1 MYTYN
6 CSINFPTNVCQCFY
20 FTDGNVLG
28 TSTIDL
34 SDFFSPE
41 NYSEISQIIH
51 GTIQLS
57 FKLCLEFI
65 RYFLADPD
73 RNCPDISNDTEVEEA
88 NLLDANDLVRAV
100 KIKEL
105 SKRDQARLRR
115 ENGESYLGYRKRASK
130 IKQNAERPARQQKPP
145 CVSTFCVKSSRR
157 HCNLFPVNERP
168 ALFKKFWLMKWE
180 QKQMYIGN
188 LIEET
193 GIKQRKVNAESSRRQ
208 QSYKYFLI
216 TAKGKRLQV
225 CLKMFLGTFGLNE
238 KMVRDWLDSEEDFG
252 LRENPLTIQKRKNAS
267 RQKSE
272 ANKILL
278 ERKIRLLTFLIDFP
292 KLESHYCRKDTEKE
306 YFETTHQTLTD
317 LYQQYVEVCKQNDSL
332 PLSFPVFSGTLKNLN
347 FCIFKP
353 RKDQC
358 DQCIRYKTGN
368 VSIEQFLEHRDDVK
382 RAGIEKANDVKAA
395 INKLIILLCMDVEG
409 VVLCP
414 KLLASALY
422 FKSKLHLHN
431 FTLYNILTHD
441 SANYVWDETEGDLQ
455 SSTFASIVI
464 HHLKERIK
472 TSDLPI
478 IIYSDGCTYQ
488 NRNVVLANALR
499 LFAMQHSRT
508 ITQKFLEVG
517 HTQMECDSTH
527 ACIDRKT
534 KNMTLSSPNDFEKA
548 ITTARDKPF
557 PLVVHHLTHTFFR
570 NYDDNEYLTYKS
582 IRPGN

>member
-1 MYTYN
+1 M
-6 CSINFPTNVCQCFY
+6 SRIHS
-20 FTDGNVLG
+20 VL
-28 TSTIDL
+28 S
-34 SDFFSPE
+34 
-41 NYSEISQIIH
+41 
-51 GTIQLS
+51 
-57 FKLCLEFI
+57 
-65 RYFLADPD
+65 
-73 RNCPDISNDTEVEEA
+73 NCPDISNDTEVEETD
-88 NLLDANDLVRAV
+88 LLDANDLVRAV
-100 KIKEL
+100 KIKEM

-115 ENGESYLGYRKRASK
+115 ENGESYLGYRKQASK
-130 IKQNAERPARQQKPP
+130 IKQNAERPARQQKRP
-145 CVSTFCVKSSRR
+145 CASKFCVKSSLRQ
-157 HCNLFPVNERP
+157 CNLFPANERP
-168 ALFKKFWLMKWE
+168 VLFKKFWLMKWE
-180 QKQMYIGN
+180 QKQMYICS
-188 LIEET
+188 LVEET
-193 GIKQRKVNAESSRRQ
+193 GIKQRKVDAESSRRQ
-208 QSYKYFLI
+208 QSCKYFLI

-225 CLKMFLGTFGLNE
+225 CHKMFLGTFSLNE
-238 KMVRDWLDSEEDFG
+238 KMVRDWIDSKEDFG
-252 LRENPLTIQKRKNAS
+252 LRENPLAIQKRKNAS

-272 ANKILL
+272 ANQILL
-278 ERKIRLLTFLIDFP
+278 ERKIRLLTFLIDYP

-317 LYQQYVEVCKQNDSL
+317 LYKQYADLCKQDDSL

-358 DQCIRYKTGN
+358 DQCIGYKTGN
-368 VSIEQFLEHRDDVK
+368 LSIEKFLEHRENVK
-382 RAGIEKANDVKAA
+382 RAGIEKDNDVRAA

-422 FKSKLHLHN
+422 FKSKLQLHN
-431 FTLYNILTHD
+431 FTLYDILTHD
-441 SANYVWDETEGDLQ
+441 SVNYVWDETEGDLQ
-455 SSTFASIVI
+455 SSTFTSIVI

-488 NRNVVLANALR
+488 NRNVVLANALC

-517 HTQMECDSTH
+517 HTHMECDSTH

-534 KNMTLSSPNDFEKA
+534 KNMTLSSPNDFEEA
-548 ITTARDKPF
+548 IAIARDKPF

-582 IRPGN
+582 IRPGNRALVVFHLFDTLLRN